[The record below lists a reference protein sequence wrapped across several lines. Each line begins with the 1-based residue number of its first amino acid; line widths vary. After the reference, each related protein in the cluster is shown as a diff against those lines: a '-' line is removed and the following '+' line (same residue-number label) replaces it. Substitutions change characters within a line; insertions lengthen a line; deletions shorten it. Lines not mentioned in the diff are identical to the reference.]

1 MSDYKT
7 YTNSE
12 LENELKRLTTEYE
25 VAQKCVLENYQLMI
39 QLSQDYADVNNIL
52 ETRTGKKKEGK

>member
-1 MSDYKT
+1 MADYKT

-25 VAQKCVLENYQLMI
+25 VAQKAALENYQLMI
-39 QLSQDYADVNNIL
+39 QLSQDYGEAKNIL
-52 ETRTGKKKEGK
+52 ETRQGKKKGSN